1 MGVGGAGD
9 ERRSLSGMTPAE
21 RQAFMGIIRV
31 LPNGQTMGAG
41 PQYDDVDY
49 TEDDLPDFIA
59 WYNDQG
65 WDNGEKLGYVRKAD
79 YLNPGPPPSSPAEA
93 VAMMEQQRNEGPRV
107 IPVFGDDGKTV
118 IGQLPMND
126 NEGVTVTEITDEDDA
141 PAWLDESGH

>member
-1 MGVGGAGD
+1 MGGGGVGD
-9 ERRSLSGMTPAE
+9 ERRSPSEMTPAE
-21 RQAFMGIIRV
+21 RQAFMGIIRR

-41 PQYDDVDY
+41 PQYDNVDY
-49 TEDDLPDFIA
+49 TDDDLPDFIA
-59 WYNDQG
+59 SYNDQG
-65 WDNGEKLGYVRKAD
+65 WNNGAKTGYLRKAD
-79 YLNPGPPPSSPAEA
+79 YLGKPTPSSPAEA

-126 NEGVTVTEITDEDDA
+126 NEGVTVEEITDEDDA